1 MNQGIYNGP
10 GEYEIKVKGH
20 LDERKSYWFE
30 GLTLTAG
37 FDEDGRPITTFSGP
51 LADQAALHGVL
62 AKIRDMNLPL
72 ISVSQIEPGSG
83 DETGRDKEEKLSDED
98 YHPERQS

>member
-1 MNQGIYNGP
+1 MDQGNYNGP

-30 GLTLTAG
+30 GLKMIAG
-37 FDEDGRPITTFSGP
+37 FDKDGRPITAFCGP

-72 ISVSQIEPGSG
+72 ISVSQVELGS
-83 DETGRDKEEKLSDED
+83 EEK
-98 YHPERQS
+98 PG

>member
-1 MNQGIYNGP
+1 MNQGNNNGP
-10 GEYEIKVKGH
+10 GEYVIKVKGH

-30 GLTLTAG
+30 GLTITSG
-37 FDEDGRPITTFSGP
+37 FDEDGLPLTTFCGP

-72 ISVSQIEPGSG
+72 ISVSQAKPDSI
-83 DETGRDKEEKLSDED
+83 
-98 YHPERQS
+98 